1 MKKHLLYSM
10 LLATMVPLGGQA
22 QRVMDK
28 IDRGLVAVKTANGVF
43 CSWRIFG
50 EEYYDV
56 SYNLYRN
63 GTKVNDKPLT
73 VSNFVDTNGA
83 DGNEY
88 TVAPVVRGVE
98 KAQSKSVK
106 VWVNNYFDI
115 QLQPVYDADGNDI
128 TSVYEPNDVS
138 VADVDGDGVQEILL
152 KRRNRTD
159 GGGSDV
165 KNFDRIEVYKMDGTR
180 LWWIDCGPNLHS
192 MSSVEVNVN
201 AYDWDQDGK
210 AEVIFRAA
218 DGTVLHMADG
228 TTQTI
233 GDASKAYRPC
243 GDFTHE
249 GDEFLLY
256 LNGETGKPYQVMDY
270 PLKRLEE
277 GETDL
282 NAVWGDAYG
291 HRSSKYFF
299 GAPYLDG
306 RKPSI
311 FLARGIYTQIKM
323 IAYDVNPQTHELV
336 KRWDWKQTKKGSPW
350 YGQGYH
356 NFSVADVD
364 WDGRDEIVY
373 GSMVIDDNGQGLS
386 TTGLG
391 HGDSHHVGDFD
402 PYNHGQEIF
411 ACNEDKPGNNLRDAT
426 TSKIYYRWTTGSDV
440 GRAIIANVTDE
451 FPGYQAYSSA
461 DGWISSVSHKTLDR
475 SGGMDMNYRVY
486 WDGDLL
492 EETFNYNGW
501 DTGSNKE
508 KGNPRVYKYGKG
520 AIFSFADSK
529 TCNGTKG
536 TPCFQGDILGD
547 WREEYI
553 LRTDDGNLR
562 VFTTTDETPWR
573 IYTLW
578 HDHQYRNA
586 MFWQMCGYNQTPHPS
601 FFLGEKEGITSA
613 PPAVTMTGRTEVS
626 NGATIGASQDDKQI
640 IMAETNDMT
649 VTVASGAK
657 PYIFFDNAPTWV
669 QGHNDND
676 NITTTTYTHTLK
688 GAAFTGDMRLVKQ
701 GDGILVLPNVEQT
714 YTGNTDVWA
723 GTLKFDGTLKNSR
736 LWLNRHTTLITDG
749 GKFEKG
755 ILADYGSTII
765 PGGKDK
771 AGSLSTDSL
780 NMNFGSRLLLDLY
793 TDGSTSDVVTANVL
807 KIENKDWVNGPTY
820 LAPVIQINAH
830 LKNGETQLAAGEY
843 FLANIGKMEG
853 DLADVIIEGLPGQK
867 SSLELK
873 DGKLYVNVLGTRE
886 ANSVSWTGSVDGNWN
901 LAETENFELGQGK
914 DIFVTG
920 DKVTFDD
927 NATNFNVNVV
937 GNLVPSSVL
946 FNNTK
951 TYTLSGD
958 AISGNPT
965 LTKNS
970 SGIVNIN
977 NQNNFGST
985 FINDG
990 TLVVTSLANDAGV
1003 DCGSLGDINQVITLS
1018 GGATL
1023 SASTSV
1029 TGGQPIKIA
1038 DYATINAPKGVTI
1051 KLNQGVTQLN
1061 SKASLTK
1068 TGEGSLNLAS
1078 QNTFE
1083 RLILKEGNLNAT
1095 EYNNMTA
1102 LPDTVEFRG
1111 GTLLDP
1117 NSQNS
1122 YTKNYANFM
1131 VPEGETGSF
1140 YMDPRCEYYGKLLGA
1155 GTFNVYAAG
1164 ARNFLQGDWSEFTG
1178 TVVPKLK
1185 TRGSFAAEFHF
1196 KNSYGL
1202 PKATM
1207 QLDIAVAN
1215 DGKDFPVGKVL
1226 GTGTLNGAGK
1236 YLLMS
1241 DDDYTFAAA
1250 TSASTPLVKCGTG
1263 KMTISKL
1270 GNIKGSLEVRDG
1282 ILRFNNATV
1291 NTLVAG
1297 GTLAITENGQV
1308 VARGLANELTMSGKA
1323 QLTPVNYLSSS
1334 VVGKFKVNNACT
1346 ISDEAAINFYLTGA
1360 NSCSQLLVGKDL
1372 TYNGVVNV
1380 VLNSSYTPSA
1390 GDSFTLWEAVSFT
1403 GTPKV
1408 VLPELP
1414 AGLAW
1419 DTSALLAG
1427 TGVLKITSA
1436 TGISHIKSD
1445 ATCKA
1450 QVFTTSGYMFAELG
1464 SVVKSKIAAVLKEM
1478 GAQNGV
1484 YIVRL
1489 RSDEKEETV
1498 KVIVK

>member
-10 LLATMVPLGGQA
+10 LLAAMLPLSSQA

-56 SYNLYRN
+56 SYNLYRD

-73 VSNFVDTNGA
+73 VSNFVDKNGA
-83 DGNEY
+83 AGCHY

-98 KAQSKSVK
+98 KAQSKAVD
-106 VWVNNYFDI
+106 VWANNYFDI
-115 QLQPVYDADGNDI
+115 KLQPVIDEEGNDV
-128 TSVYEPNDVS
+128 TSIYQPNDVS
-138 VADVDGDGVQEILL
+138 VADLDGDGVQEILL
-152 KRRNRTD
+152 KRRCRTD
-159 GGGSDV
+159 DGT
-165 KNFDRIEVYKMDGTR
+165 KNSTHYDHIEALKMDGTR

-228 TTQTI
+228 TTKTI
-233 GDASKAYRPC
+233 GDASKIYRPC

-249 GDEFLLY
+249 GAEFLLY

-282 NAVWGDAYG
+282 NAVWGDGYG

-451 FPGYQAYSSA
+451 YPGYQAYSSA
-461 DGWISSVSHKTLDR
+461 DGWISSVSHKPLGK
-475 SGGMDMNYRVY
+475 SGGIDMNYRVY

-492 EETFNYNGW
+492 EETFNYSGW
-501 DTGSNKE
+501 DTSASKE

-520 AIFSFADSK
+520 AIFSFAGTK

-553 LRTDDGNLR
+553 LRTDDDNLR
-562 VFTTTDETPWR
+562 IFTTTDETPWR

-601 FFLGEKEGITSA
+601 FFLGEKEGITTA
-613 PPAVTMTGRTEVS
+613 PPAVTMTGREEVK
-626 NGATIGASQDDKQI
+626 NGATIGSAQDDKQI

-649 VTVASGAK
+649 VNVASGAK

-736 LWLNRHTTLITDG
+736 LWLNRHTTLISDG
-749 GKFEKG
+749 GKFDKG
-755 ILADYGSTII
+755 IQADYGATII

-771 AGSLSTDSL
+771 AGNLTTNSL

-793 TDGSTSDVVTANVL
+793 TDGSASDVVTANVL
-807 KIENKDWVNGPTY
+807 KIEKKDWENGPTY
-820 LAPVIQINAH
+820 LTPVIQIDAH
-830 LKNGETQLAAGEY
+830 LKTGETQLAAGQY
-843 FLANIGKMEG
+843 LLANIGKVEG
-853 DLADVIIEGLPGQK
+853 NLSDVVIEGLPGQK

-873 DGKLYVNVLGTRE
+873 DGKLYLNVLGTRE
-886 ANSVSWTGSVDGNWN
+886 AGYVTWTGSVDGNWN

-927 NATNFNVNVV
+927 NATNFNVNIV
-937 GNLVPSSVL
+937 GNLAPASVL

-951 TYTLSGD
+951 TYTLTGD

-977 NQNNFGST
+977 NQNKFGNT

-990 TLVVTSLANDAGV
+990 TIVVSSLANNAGV

-1023 SASTSV
+1023 SASASV

-1038 DYATINAPKGVTI
+1038 DYGTIHAPKGVTI
-1051 KLNQGVTQLN
+1051 KLNQGIAELN

-1068 TGEGSLNLAS
+1068 TGEGSLNLTS

-1083 RLILKEGNLNAT
+1083 RLILKEGTLNCS
-1095 EYNNMTA
+1095 EYNNITA

-1111 GTLLDP
+1111 GTLMDSNSP
-1117 NSQNS
+1117 NSYS
-1122 YTKNYANFM
+1122 KNKANFL
-1131 VPEGETGSF
+1131 VPEGEVGT
-1140 YMDPRCEYYGKLLGA
+1140 YYLDPRCEYQGKLLGA
-1155 GTFNVYAAG
+1155 GTFHVYAAG
-1164 ARNFLQGDWSEFTG
+1164 ARNTLDGDWSGFTG
-1178 TVVPKLK
+1178 TIVPLLK
-1185 TRGSFAAEFHF
+1185 QRGSFTPEFTF
-1196 KNSYGL
+1196 NNSYGM

-1207 QLDIAVAN
+1207 QLDIVIKN
-1215 DGKDFPVGKVL
+1215 SGKQFAIGKVL
-1226 GTGTLNGAGK
+1226 GTGTLTGNGK
-1236 YLLMS
+1236 YILMS
-1241 DDDYTFAAA
+1241 DDDYTFTAK
-1250 TSASTPLVKCGTG
+1250 TSSSTPLVKKG
-1263 KMTISKL
+1263 KGNMTITTMGNLL
-1270 GNIKGSLEVRDG
+1270 GDLVISEGT
-1282 ILRFNNATV
+1282 LRFNHTALKT
-1291 NTLVAG
+1291 
-1297 GTLAITENGQV
+1297 AITGGSLLLEGTGQI
-1308 VARGLANELTMSGKA
+1308 VARGLANDLTMNDHA
-1323 QLTPVNYLSSS
+1323 QLSPINYLNPVAGTFKVTNACKIGKDAAVNFLLASAKSYS
-1334 VVGKFKVNNACT
+1334 KLVVG
-1346 ISDEAAINFYLTGA
+1346 G
-1360 NSCSQLLVGKDL
+1360 LLN
-1372 TYNGVVNV
+1372 YNGIIHVD
-1380 VLNSSYTPSA
+1380 LKASYTPAA
-1390 GDSFTLWEAVSFT
+1390 GDEFILWTAGSFA
-1403 GTPKV
+1403 GTPTFD
-1408 VLPELP
+1408 LPELP
-1414 AGLAW
+1414 AELAW
-1419 DTSALLAG
+1419 DTTGLTG
-1427 TGVLKITSA
+1427 TTGVLKIVAA
-1436 TGISHIKSD
+1436 TGISQISTNSQCQAK
-1445 ATCKA
+1445 
-1450 QVFTTSGYMFAELG
+1450 VYTTSGQYVTTLDC
-1464 SVVKSKIAAVLKEM
+1464 VVKSKLAVTLKEL
-1478 GAQNGV
+1478 GLQSNI

-1489 RSDEKEETV
+1489 RGDEKEETV
-1498 KVIVK
+1498 KIVVK